1 MNAGPVGF
9 PAAVYRFHGARG
21 QKGETMFNPERLLG
35 QLLQS
40 GLSGGFGRGRKRRR
54 GGSLLGGLSTGTK
67 AQLGMGLLGVAIAA
81 YEHYQRQGQ
90 ATSAP
95 PPSTEPPP
103 PASPYTQPIP
113 NIAHRPSPPAGEAS
127 APPQRPLDAM
137 LLVQAMVAAA
147 AADGVIDDTEKTQM
161 LKRASDAGFDAET
174 KRFLEQE
181 LAQPKSLA
189 VIVAASRPEIATDV
203 YAASCA
209 AIVADTD
216 SERIYL
222 ETLARRLGVTE
233 EARAE
238 IHRQLDLT

>member
-1 MNAGPVGF
+1 
-9 PAAVYRFHGARG
+9 
-21 QKGETMFNPERLLG
+21 MFNPERLLG
-35 QLLQS
+35 QLLQG
-40 GLSGGFGRGRKRRR
+40 GLSAGLGPGRKRSR
-54 GGSLLGGLSTGTK
+54 GGSFLGGLSTGTK

-81 YEHYQRQGQ
+81 YEHHSRQGQ
-90 ATSAP
+90 GAAP
-95 PPSTEPPP
+95 PSEPLP

-113 NIAHRPSPPAGEAS
+113 NIAHRASPMATEAQV
-127 APPQRPLDAM
+127 PPQRSLDAM

-147 AADGVIDDTEKTQM
+147 AADGVIDEAEKAQM
-161 LKRASDAGFDAET
+161 LKRATDAGFDSET

-181 LAQPKSLA
+181 LTQPKSLA

-209 AIVADTD
+209 AITADTD

-222 ETLARRLGVTE
+222 ETLAKRLGITE

-238 IHRQLDLT
+238 IHRQLDLA